1 MPSPIVTKQKRGL
14 LQGHSAMVVN
24 PKRKLLQDMVND
36 WDLYLM
42 LLFPLGFLLVF
53 KYLPMVG
60 LTMAFQQYDI
70 FEGYGG
76 SPWVGL
82 ENFAKLFSSM
92 EFPVVLRNTLLISW
106 YKILFFFPIPIVVAI
121 MLNEITHS
129 GYKRT
134 LQTIIYLPHFL
145 SWVIVAGLVF
155 DMFSNTGGI
164 NQVLSMLGG
173 EKRRFMMEPSL
184 FRSLV
189 VGSAVWKEA
198 GYSAIVFLAGIT
210 AIDPTLYEAAVVDGA
225 SRIKQIIHVTIP
237 GILPII
243 VITLL
248 LRVGTVMDANVEQI
262 MAMYNPTVYATGDVI
277 GTYIYRTG
285 LSNMEYSYAS
295 AAGLFNSV
303 ISFTLVVAAN
313 AASRKLVSRSLW

>member
-1 MPSPIVTKQKRGL
+1 MPSPIVIKQKRGP
-14 LQGHSAMVVN
+14 QSHSSIVLN

-42 LLFPLGFLLVF
+42 LLLPLAFLLIF
-53 KYLPMVG
+53 KYLPMAG
-60 LTMAFQQYDI
+60 LTMAFQQHDI
-70 FEGYGG
+70 FEGYSG

-82 ENFAKLFSSM
+82 ENFVKLFSSM

-134 LQTIIYLPHFL
+134 IQTIIYLPHFL

-164 NQVLSMLGG
+164 NQILSMLGG
-173 EKRRFMMEPSL
+173 EKQRFMMEPSL

-262 MAMYNPTVYATGDVI
+262 MAMYNPTVYSTGDVI

-313 AASRKLVSRSLW
+313 TASRKLVSRSLW